1 MRALFRLL
9 ILALLPAAC
18 EPPAQ
23 EVELERFLARRAAV
37 LGDMQACERDS
48 GTAQAELVSQARCMR
63 FSVAENPAEPEGRRI
78 DLQVMLIPS
87 IRTRPE
93 PDPLAILVGGP
104 GQAATEAGVV
114 IAQVLEQ
121 VRQERDILLVDQR
134 GTGALSPLDCD
145 FAEEETALETDL
157 PFILERQTAVLRD
170 CLASLEARPEFYT
183 TDLAVQDL
191 ESIRRHFGYGPLNL
205 WGGSYGTRVAL
216 AWLKAYPDAT
226 RALVIDGVAPPA
238 IKLPLNVNR
247 DASEAFSR
255 VIGLCRE
262 DADCAAAFPQLE
274 SHYREV
280 LERLQTPREVSLR
293 DPAGG
298 ERVELELN
306 RDLFTPLLRLA
317 LYSREYTRLLPLII
331 EEAWRG
337 NYEALAAMDP
347 VQEGVNQ
354 AMFLSV
360 ICNEDFSLIGEEEL
374 QREMQADYLLESEL
388 MLRPIVEACALWP
401 KRDID
406 PDWFEPAA
414 ADAPALILSGA
425 FDPVTPPRWGELT
438 AQTLPNSRHLVA
450 EGVGHGVT
458 PYGCAPRLIAEFI
471 DDPEPEALDA
481 SCLETLK
488 PRPFFLNYGGSAPA
502 PAGGSAADDD

>member
-1 MRALFRLL
+1 MRIPIRLL
-9 ILALLPAAC
+9 LLALLPAAC
-18 EPPAQ
+18 QPPA
-23 EVELERFLARRAAV
+23 EEAGFERFLARRAAV
-37 LGDMQACERDS
+37 LADMETCERDS
-48 GTAQAELVSQARCMR
+48 GTALAELVSQARCMR
-63 FSVAENPAEPEGRRI
+63 FPVLENPAEPEGVRI

-93 PDPLAILVGGP
+93 PDPVTILVGGP

-114 IAQVLEQ
+114 IAQVLGQ
-121 VRQERDILLVDQR
+121 VREERDILLVDQR
-134 GTGALSPLDCD
+134 GTGKLSPLDCD
-145 FAEEETALETDL
+145 FGDGEEALETDL

-170 CLASLEARPEFYT
+170 CLAGLEARPQFYT

-247 DASEAFSR
+247 DASEAFGR
-255 VIGLCRE
+255 VIALCRGD
-262 DADCAAAFPQLE
+262 DACAAAFPQLE

-280 LERLQTPREVSLR
+280 LERLQTPREISLR
-293 DPAGG
+293 DWAGG

-337 NYEALAAMDP
+337 NYDALAAMDP

-360 ICNEDFSLIGEEEL
+360 ICNEDFILIGEEEL

-401 KRDID
+401 KREID
-406 PDWFEPAA
+406 AGWFEPADG
-414 ADAPALILSGA
+414 DAPVLILSGA
-425 FDPVTPPRWGELT
+425 FDPVTPPRWGEL
-438 AQTLPNSRHLVA
+438 AARTLPNSRHLVA

-458 PYGCAPRLIAEFI
+458 PYGCAPRLIADFI
-471 DDPEPEALDA
+471 DEPDPAALDA
-481 SCLETLK
+481 SCLEALK

-502 PAGGSAADDD
+502 PAGRGADDD